1 MTSSPSPPPETPEG
15 GQVQPPPEASSDS
28 RPPRVSSGTW
38 VFVFLAVLVGF
49 NLFLFLGSQEI
60 WSRLVNPR
68 RPLPGESPTWRIWET
83 RHDLEPPPEPSAP
96 PPGNAA
102 LAPRPDGSTPSP
114 PPAPPPPDGAAGPDG
129 SGPPLPTAPPP
140 PLEPRGQERS
150 VPPPPAAPPPPPQ
163 ASRPGGANLAGPELV
178 LALVALK
185 EDAEVGLT
193 AEQSERCVDLLVR
206 LEAPQAAMLKAART
220 ALRCLNSRQVA
231 WLRANRGDAQVDSTE
246 PVEAGGDP
254 VASAVKRLLT
264 AKAAKA
270 AGKVDLVEHEARD
283 IQLHDLLHGIL
294 RLEKAEGDLAV
305 SPDQAKALLPLL
317 VQASEARQQESRLY
331 EELFKTL
338 SEDQVAWIRKNPDSA
353 RMDVNRVLLRYGQS
367 ILKP

>member
-1 MTSSPSPPPETPEG
+1 MTSSPSSQSETPEEAP
-15 GQVQPPPEASSDS
+15 VQPLPEASSDS
-28 RPPRVSSGTW
+28 PSPRVSSGTW

-83 RHDLEPPPEPSAP
+83 RHDLAPPPQPIAP
-96 PPGNAA
+96 PPGDPA

-114 PPAPPPPDGAAGPDG
+114 PRPTPPPDEAAGPDG

-140 PLEPRGQERS
+140 PLEPRGQDRS
-150 VPPPPAAPPPPPQ
+150 VPPPPSAPPPPPQ
-163 ASRPGGANLAGPELV
+163 AARPGGANLAGPELV

-185 EDAEVGLT
+185 ENPEAGLT
-193 AEQSERCVDLLVR
+193 AEQSERCADLLVR
-206 LEAPQAAMLKAART
+206 LEAPQAAMLEAARS
-220 ALRCLNSRQVA
+220 ALHCLNAQQVA
-231 WLRANRGDAQVDSTE
+231 WLRANRGDAQVDSNE
-246 PVEAGGDP
+246 PVEPGGDP

-270 AGKVDLVEHEARD
+270 TGKVDPVEHEARD

-294 RLEKAEGDLAV
+294 RLEKAEGNLAV

-317 VQASEARQQESRLY
+317 AQAAEGRKQEIRLY
-331 EELFKTL
+331 EELFKML
-338 SEDQVAWIRKNPDSA
+338 SEDQVAWIRKNPDSS
-353 RMDVNRVLLRYGQS
+353 RMDVNRVILRYGQS